1 MNLSEELKNKLL
13 EKEKIDKSEV
23 NGMNMSEEHVKN
35 WLDKENID
43 QAIRDCVLKGVC
55 NGLVLHQ
62 YWQEF
67 KSSPEFFNYI
77 LLDSLNKQQGKTPD
91 TNEANMKKIKYFA
104 DALDRLF
111 AKGIS
116 PKLKTIIN

>member
-1 MNLSEELKNKLL
+1 
-13 EKEKIDKSEV
+13 
-23 NGMNMSEEHVKN
+23 MSEEQVKK
-35 WLDKENID
+35 WLGKENID

-62 YWQEF
+62 YQEF

-91 TNEANMKKIKYFA
+91 TNEANMKNIKYFS

-116 PKLKTIIN
+116 PKLITIIN

>member
-1 MNLSEELKNKLL
+1 MNLSEEQKNQLL
-13 EKEKIDKSEV
+13 EKEKNDKSEV
-23 NGMNMSEEHVKN
+23 NGMNMSEDKVKD
-35 WLDKENID
+35 WLGKENID

-62 YWQEF
+62 LWQEL
-67 KSSPEFFNYI
+67 KSSQEFFNYI
-77 LLDSLNKQQGKTPD
+77 LLDSLNKQQGKALD
-91 TNEANMKKIKYFA
+91 TNEANMKKIKHFA

-116 PKLKTIIN
+116 PKLITIIN

>member
-1 MNLSEELKNKLL
+1 LSEEQKNQLL

-23 NGMNMSEEHVKN
+23 NGMNMSEEQVKN
-35 WLDKENID
+35 WLGKENID

-62 YWQEF
+62 LWH
-67 KSSPEFFNYI
+67 SSPEFFNYI
-77 LLDSLNKQQGKTPD
+77 LLDSLNKQQGNALD
-91 TNEANMKKIKYFA
+91 TNEANMKKIKHFA

-116 PKLKTIIN
+116 PKLITIIN

>member
-1 MNLSEELKNKLL
+1 MNLSEEQENKLL

-55 NGLVLHQ
+55 TGLVLHQ
-62 YWQEF
+62 LWETF
-67 KSSPEFFNYI
+67 KSSPQFFNHI
-77 LLDSLNKQQGKTPD
+77 LLKTLD
-91 TNEANMKKIKYFA
+91 TNEANMKKIKHFA